1 MDQTTWN
8 FIFIGISFSIYIG
21 IAIWSRAGSTKEY
34 YTAGGSVSP
43 FANGMATAAD
53 WMSAATFISMA
64 GGIAAAGYGASKF
77 LMGWT
82 GGFVLLTTLMVP
94 YLRKFGKAT
103 VPDFVGDRYYSNAA
117 RLVAVICAIFICMTY
132 IMGQMRGVGIVFSR
146 LFGIEVWMGVL
157 IGGGIVYF
165 YAGLGGMKGIT
176 YTQVAQYCVM
186 VFSYTIPVIFISLI
200 ITGDAVPQLGLI
212 GNYIKDGT
220 ENAQP
225 LIQKINQISTDLGFQ
240 EYTAS
245 SSNTLDMFCIT
256 AALMIGTAG
265 LPHVIVRF
273 FTVKNV
279 RAVRKS
285 AYWTLS
291 FIAVIYLTAPALGI
305 FARTNF
311 VEEINQKKYQN
322 APDWFKNWESQGMIA
337 WVDKNEDGIM
347 QYRAGDVFSGKPI
360 FVEKPDAASTG
371 PRKVSNE
378 INFASDNEVYYDK
391 DIIVLANPEMAG
403 LPPWLIALVMAGCVA
418 AALSTAA
425 GLLLV
430 LSTSISHDLMK
441 KIINPGIS
449 DEQEIKYA
457 RIASFGAI
465 AIAAYFGINPP
476 SSFVAKTVA
485 FAFGLAASSFFPTL
499 IMGIFSKRMNKEGA
513 IAGMVCGI
521 GFTLSYIIYFQFLTE
536 SKEFWFGISPEGIG
550 FFGMA
555 INFVVAFIVSS
566 LTPPPP
572 PEIQEMVEEI
582 RIPKGAGKSIDH

>member
-8 FIFIGISFSIYIG
+8 FIFIGISFGIYIT
-21 IAIWSRAGSTKEY
+21 IAIWSRAASTKEY
-34 YTAGGSVSP
+34 YTASGNVSP

-103 VPDFVGDRYYSNAA
+103 IPDFIGDRYYSDTA

-146 LFGIEVWMGVL
+146 LFDIEIWQGVI
-157 IGGGIVYF
+157 IGAGIVFF

-186 VFSYTIPVIFISLI
+186 VFAYTIPVFFISLI
-200 ITGDAVPQLGLI
+200 ITGDALPQLGLI
-212 GNYIKDGT
+212 GNYVKDGA
-220 ENAQP
+220 EKSIP
-225 LIQKINQISTDLGFQ
+225 LITKINQISTDLGFSK
-240 EYTAS
+240 YTES
-245 SSNTLDMFCIT
+245 TSNKLDLFCIT
-256 AALMIGTAG
+256 AALMVGTAG

-279 RAVRKS
+279 KAVRKS

-291 FIAVIYLTAPALGI
+291 FIAIIYLTAPALGM

-311 VEEINQKKYQN
+311 IEEINQKKYRE
-322 APDWFKNWESQGMIA
+322 APQWFINWEEQGMIA
-337 WVDKNEDGIM
+337 WVDKNNDGVM
-347 QYRAGDVFSGKPI
+347 QYRAGDVFSGKPKYDDTNR
-360 FVEKPDAASTG
+360 VDG
-371 PRKVSNE
+371 MPRMVTNE
-378 INFASDNEVYYDK
+378 MSDSENEVYYDK

-403 LPPWLIALVMAGCVA
+403 LPQWVIALVMAGCVA

-430 LSTSISHDLMK
+430 LSTAISHDLMK
-441 KIINPGIS
+441 KIVNPNIS
-449 DEQEIKYA
+449 DQQEMRYA
-457 RIASFGAI
+457 RLASFGALVV
-465 AIAAYFGINPP
+465 AAYFGINPP

-499 IMGIFSKRMNKEGA
+499 IMGIFSKKINKEGA
-513 IAGMVCGI
+513 IAGMISGI
-521 GFTLSYIIYFQFLTE
+521 GFTMTYIIYFQFFTD
-536 SKEFWFGISPEGIG
+536 SKDYWFGISPEGIG
-550 FFGMA
+550 FVGML
-555 INFVVAFIVSS
+555 INFIIAFLVSS
-566 LTPPPP
+566 RTSPPPT
-572 PEIQEMVEEI
+572 EVQEMVENI
-582 RIPKGAGKSIDH
+582 RIPKGAGKATGH

>member
-8 FIFIGISFSIYIG
+8 FIFIGITFGVYIT
-21 IAIWSRAGSTKEY
+21 IAIWSRAASTKEY
-34 YTAGGSVSP
+34 YTASGSVSP

-103 VPDFVGDRYYSNAA
+103 IPDFIGDRYYSDAA

-146 LFGIEVWMGVL
+146 LFDIEIWMGVI
-157 IGGGIVYF
+157 IGAGIVFF

-186 VFSYTIPVIFISLI
+186 VFAYTIPVFFISLI
-200 ITGDAVPQLGLI
+200 ITGNAIPQFGLVGDYLKDGAENAVPLI
-212 GNYIKDGT
+212 D
-220 ENAQP
+220 
-225 LIQKINQISTDLGFQ
+225 KINQISVDLGFSK
-240 EYTAS
+240 YTENT
-245 SSNTLDMFCIT
+245 SNTLDLFCIT
-256 AALMIGTAG
+256 AALMVGTAG

-279 RAVRKS
+279 KAVRKS

-291 FIAVIYLTAPALGI
+291 FIAIIYLTAPALGM

-311 VEEINQKKYQN
+311 IEEINQKKYQE
-322 APDWFKNWESQGMIA
+322 APEWFKNWEEQGMIA
-337 WVDKNEDGIM
+337 WVDKNSDGIM
-347 QYRAGDVFSGKPI
+347 QYRAGDVFSGKPTY
-360 FVEKPDAASTG
+360 DDSTRQDG
-371 PRKVSNE
+371 SPRIVTNQLSATE
-378 INFASDNEVYYDK
+378 NEVYYDK

-403 LPPWLIALVMAGCVA
+403 LPQWVIALVMAGCVA

-430 LSTSISHDLMK
+430 LSTAISHDLMK
-441 KIINPGIS
+441 KIINPDIS
-449 DEQEIKYA
+449 DQQEMKYA
-457 RIASFGAI
+457 RIASFGAL
-465 AIAAYFGINPP
+465 AVAAYFGINPP

-499 IMGIFSKRMNKEGA
+499 IMGIFSKKINKEGA
-513 IAGMVCGI
+513 IAGMICGI
-521 GFTLSYIIYFQFLTE
+521 GFTMSYIIYFQFLTD
-536 SKEFWFGISPEGIG
+536 SKDYWFGISPEGIG
-550 FFGMA
+550 FLGMF
-555 INFVVAFIVSS
+555 INFIIAFAVSS
-566 LTPPPP
+566 RTAPPPS
-572 PEIQEMVEEI
+572 EVQEMVESI
-582 RIPKGAGKSIDH
+582 RIPKGAGKATGH

>member
-21 IAIWSRAGSTKEY
+21 IAIWSRAASTKDY

-103 VPDFVGDRYYSNAA
+103 VPDFVGDRYYSDAA

-146 LFGIEVWMGVL
+146 LFGIEIWMGVL

-186 VFSYTIPVIFISLI
+186 VFAYTIPVIFISLI
-200 ITGDAVPQLGLI
+200 ITGNAIPQLGLI
-212 GNYIKDGT
+212 GDYIKDGA
-220 ENAQP
+220 EGGQP
-225 LIQKINQISTDLGFQ
+225 LIQKIDQISTDLGFK
-240 EYTAS
+240 EYTSS
-245 SSNTLDMFCIT
+245 SSNILDMFCIT

-311 VEEINQKKYQN
+311 VEEINQKKYQQ
-322 APDWFKNWESQGMIA
+322 APEWFKNWEAQGMIA
-337 WVDKNEDGIM
+337 WVDKNQDGIM
-347 QYRAGDVFSGKPI
+347 QYRAGEVFTGKP
-360 FVEKPDAASTG
+360 VYLDNADDKDG
-371 PRKVSNE
+371 PRKISNE
-378 INFASDNEVYYDK
+378 INYESENEVYYDK

-403 LPPWLIALVMAGCVA
+403 LPPWVIALVMAGCVA

-441 KIINPGIS
+441 KIINPAIS
-449 DEQEIKYA
+449 DKQEIKYA

-499 IMGIFSKRMNKEGA
+499 IMGIFSKRMNKQGA
-513 IAGMVCGI
+513 IAGMICGI
-521 GFTLSYIIYFQFLTE
+521 GFTMSYIIYFQFLTN
-536 SKEFWFGISPEGIG
+536 SKDYWLGISPEGIG
-550 FFGMA
+550 FIGMI
-555 INFVVAFIVSS
+555 INFCVAFAVSA
-566 LTPPPP
+566 LTPAPPN
-572 PEIQEMVEEI
+572 EIREMVEEI
-582 RIPKGAGKSIDH
+582 RIPKGAGKASGH

>member
-1 MDQTTWN
+1 MEQTTWN
-8 FIFIGISFSIYIG
+8 FIFIGITFGVYIG

-103 VPDFVGDRYYSNAA
+103 VPDFVGDRFYSNGA

-146 LFGIEVWMGVL
+146 LFAIEIWQGVM
-157 IGGGIVYF
+157 IGGGIVFF

-186 VFSYTIPVIFISLI
+186 VFSYTIPVIFISII
-200 ITGDAVPQLGLI
+200 ITGDVIPQLGLI
-212 GNYIKDGT
+212 GDYIKDGP
-220 ENAQP
+220 EKAQP
-225 LIQKINQISTDLGFQ
+225 LLQKINQISIELGFN
-240 EYTAS
+240 EYTAGT
-245 SSNTLDMFCIT
+245 SNKLDLFCIT

-279 RAVRKS
+279 KAVRKS
-285 AYWTLS
+285 AYWTLT
-291 FIAVIYLTAPALGI
+291 FIAIIYLTAPALGM

-311 VEEINQKKYQN
+311 IEEINGKKYLE
-322 APDWFKNWESQGMIA
+322 APEWFTNWENQGMIA
-337 WVDKNEDGIM
+337 WVDKNKDGVM
-347 QYRAGDVFSGKPI
+347 QYRAGDVFAKKPS
-360 FVEKPDAASTG
+360 FDDEKRIEGG
-371 PRKVSNE
+371 PRPVMNE
-378 INFASDNEVYYDK
+378 INPSSNEVYYDK

-403 LPPWLIALVMAGCVA
+403 LPKWVIALVMAGCVA

-441 KIINPGIS
+441 KIVKPDIS
-449 DEQEIKYA
+449 DRQEIRYA
-457 RIASFGAI
+457 RIASFGAL

-476 SSFVAKTVA
+476 STFVAKTVA

-499 IMGIFSKRMNKEGA
+499 IMGIFSKKINKQGA
-513 IAGMVCGI
+513 IAGMISGI
-521 GFTLSYIIYFQFLTE
+521 GFTLSYIIYFQFMTT
-536 SKEFWFGISPEGIG
+536 SKDYLFGISPEGIG
-550 FFGMA
+550 FIGML
-555 INFVVAFIVSS
+555 INFIVAFAVSS
-566 LTPPPP
+566 TTPPPP
-572 PEIQEMVEEI
+572 KEVQDMVENI
-582 RIPKGAGKSIDH
+582 RIPKGTGKAISH

>member
-1 MDQTTWN
+1 MDQTVWN
-8 FIFIGISFSIYIG
+8 FIFIGISFGVYIT
-21 IAIWSRAGSTKEY
+21 IAIWSRAASTKEY
-34 YTAGGSVSP
+34 YTASGNVSP

-103 VPDFVGDRYYSNAA
+103 IPDFIGDRYYSDAA

-146 LFGIEVWMGVL
+146 LFDIEIWMGGI
-157 IGGGIVYF
+157 IGAGIVFF

-186 VFSYTIPVIFISLI
+186 VFAYTIPVFFISLI
-200 ITGDAVPQLGLI
+200 ITGQAIPQFGLV
-212 GNYIKDGT
+212 GDYIKDGA
-220 ENAQP
+220 ENAIP
-225 LIQKINQISTDLGFQ
+225 LIEKINQISTDLGFSK
-240 EYTAS
+240 YTENT
-245 SSNTLDMFCIT
+245 SNTLDLFCIT
-256 AALMIGTAG
+256 AALMVGTAG

-279 RAVRKS
+279 KAVRKS

-291 FIAVIYLTAPALGI
+291 FIAVIYLTAPALGM

-311 VEEINQKKYQN
+311 IEEINQKKYEE
-322 APDWFKNWESQGMIA
+322 APEWFKNWENQGMIA
-337 WVDKNEDGIM
+337 WVDKNNDGIM
-347 QYRAGDVFSGKPI
+347 QYRAGDVFAGKPT
-360 FVEKPDAASTG
+360 FDDTDRSEGA
-371 PRKVSNE
+371 PRSVTNE
-378 INFASDNEVYYDK
+378 ISDSANEVYYDK

-403 LPPWLIALVMAGCVA
+403 LPQWVIALVMAGCVA

-430 LSTSISHDLMK
+430 LSTAISHDLMK
-441 KIINPGIS
+441 KIINPAIS
-449 DEQEIKYA
+449 DEQEIRYA
-457 RIASFGAI
+457 RIASFGAL
-465 AIAAYFGINPP
+465 AAAAYFGINPP

-499 IMGIFSKRMNKEGA
+499 IMGIFSKKINKEGA

-521 GFTLSYIIYFQFLTE
+521 GFTMSYIIYFQFLTD
-536 SKEFWFGISPEGIG
+536 SKAYWFGISPEGIG
-550 FFGMA
+550 FVGMF
-555 INFVVAFIVSS
+555 INFIIAFLVSARTS
-566 LTPPPP
+566 PPPS
-572 PEIQEMVEEI
+572 EVQDMVENI
-582 RIPKGAGKSIDH
+582 RIPKGAGDAIEH

>member
-1 MDQTTWN
+1 MDQTTGN
-8 FIFIGISFSIYIG
+8 FICIGIWCGIYST
-21 IAIWSRAGSTKEY
+21 IAIWSRAASTKEY
-34 YTAGGSVSP
+34 YTASGNVSP

-103 VPDFVGDRYYSNAA
+103 IPDFIGDRYYSDTA

-146 LFGIEVWMGVL
+146 LFDIEIWQGVI
-157 IGGGIVYF
+157 IGAGIVFF

-186 VFSYTIPVIFISLI
+186 VFAYTIPVFFISLI
-200 ITGDAVPQLGLI
+200 ITGDALPQLGLI
-212 GNYIKDGT
+212 GNYVKDGA
-220 ENAQP
+220 EKSIP
-225 LIQKINQISTDLGFQ
+225 LITKINQISTDLGFSK
-240 EYTAS
+240 YTES
-245 SSNTLDMFCIT
+245 TSNKLDLFCIT
-256 AALMIGTAG
+256 AALMVGTAG

-279 RAVRKS
+279 KAVRKS

-291 FIAVIYLTAPALGI
+291 FIAIIYLTAPALGM

-311 VEEINQKKYQN
+311 IEEINQKKYRE
-322 APDWFKNWESQGMIA
+322 APQWFINWEEQGMIA
-337 WVDKNEDGIM
+337 WVDKNNDGVM
-347 QYRAGDVFSGKPI
+347 QYRAGDVFSGKP
-360 FVEKPDAASTG
+360 KYDDTNRADG
-371 PRKVSNE
+371 MPRIVTNE
-378 INFASDNEVYYDK
+378 MSDSENEVYYDK

-403 LPPWLIALVMAGCVA
+403 LPQWVIALVMAGCVA

-430 LSTSISHDLMK
+430 LSTAISHDLMK
-441 KIINPGIS
+441 KIVNPNIS
-449 DEQEIKYA
+449 DQQEMRYA
-457 RIASFGAI
+457 RLASFGALVV
-465 AIAAYFGINPP
+465 AAYFGINPP

-499 IMGIFSKRMNKEGA
+499 IMGIFSKKINKEGA
-513 IAGMVCGI
+513 IAGMISGI
-521 GFTLSYIIYFQFLTE
+521 GFTMTYIIYFQFFTD
-536 SKEFWFGISPEGIG
+536 SKDYWFGISPEGIG
-550 FFGMA
+550 FVGML
-555 INFVVAFIVSS
+555 INFIIAFLVSS
-566 LTPPPP
+566 RTSPPPT
-572 PEIQEMVEEI
+572 EVQEMVENI
-582 RIPKGAGKSIDH
+582 RIPKGAGKATGH